1 MENLHIVTVATEP
14 KYYFHYLVESC
25 KRHGKELT
33 VLGFGEKWTG
43 FNMKFRLM
51 IDYLQ
56 QLPETD
62 IVCFIDGYDVLCVRD
77 LNDFKDEFIRIKKE
91 TGCKIMVAEDKID
104 KEVFYS
110 LISLIFGSC
119 KNKNINSGTYVGF
132 VKDILYALKN
142 IRETNNNDK
151 EDDQILLTRYCKINP
166 DNIYIDSKS
175 ELFFTKPSPF
185 SEIENSLK
193 ISNKDV
199 YYKNNKPFFIHAP
212 AAGYLDSLI
221 IKMGYYYD
229 NEKKIK
235 DDVFYGV
242 FKDKFFKSEFYNY
255 FYYLLIFILIVI
267 GVYYFSRLKYFK
279 KLLHRVVKK

>member
-62 IVCFIDGYDVLCVRD
+62 IVCFVDGYDVLCVRD

-91 TGCKIMVAEDKID
+91 TGCKIMVAEDKVISSS
-104 KEVFYS
+104 FNFAG
-110 LISLIFGSC
+110 SLIFGSC

-151 EDDQILLTRYCKINP
+151 EDDQILLTQYCKINP
-166 DNIYIDSKS
+166 DNIYIDTTS
-175 ELFFTKPSPF
+175 ELFFTKSSAF

-199 YYKNNKPFFIHAP
+199 YYNNNKPFFIHAP
-212 AAGYLDSLI
+212 FGYLDNLI
-221 IKMGYYYD
+221 IKLGYYYD

-235 DDVFYGV
+235 DDVFNGI
-242 FKDKFFKSEFYNY
+242 FKEKMFQAGFFKYV
-255 FYYLLIFILIVI
+255 YYLLIFILIVI